1 MNWDQLTDEYC
12 QEQGC
17 SDQHIAMA
25 MSGPYSPIIT
35 QSMRRKQTD
44 VQRAVTA
51 LRRAYENNPTASRD
65 ELRRQTYKFL
75 IGGVV
80 LTFLLQALLSVVV
93 KMAIE
98 WFLNRIFNS
107 QEADYGGVP
116 LSAE

>member
-1 MNWDQLTDEYC
+1 MNWDQLTEECC

-17 SDQHIAMA
+17 SDQQIAMA
-25 MSGPYSPIIT
+25 MSGPYSPILT
-35 QSMRRKQTD
+35 QNMRRKQND
-44 VQRAVTA
+44 VQRASA
-51 LRRAYENNPTASRD
+51 AIRRAYENNPTASRD
-65 ELRRQTYKFL
+65 DLRRQAYKFL
-75 IGGVV
+75 IGGVI